1 MTYDSIGDQNT
12 FLPGATP
19 RAPALTPGTVIGGRF
34 EVVRLLGRG
43 GMGEVHLCRHLKL
56 NREVAVKRLLSEGAL
71 HDTALERFRREA
83 QSVAQLSH
91 ANIVTLYDYDVD
103 ETGPYL
109 VMELLHGEDLT
120 AHVRGK
126 GPLPS
131 EEVRRIGLQLI
142 DALEYAHARQIIH
155 RDIKPSN
162 VFVQV
167 GGQIKVLDFGL
178 ARSAGD
184 ASLSIIGGGL
194 GTADYVAPEQA
205 DDATKADT
213 RSDQFSLGATLYFLL
228 TGKSPRVVRE
238 RDIPEVWRE
247 LVLRMLEQE
256 PGERYGNLGEVRAE
270 LQELALGDRKPP
282 VAASVIAVPTAPAV
296 VQPKPV
302 VASDVSSWAEVLKA
316 SVDRSIVTDAR
327 LADQITA
334 VGLPWRVY
342 DRVTGIEMVL
352 IPPGSFW
359 KGALPDDAEAFDN
372 EWPFHKVTI
381 TRAFYLAVYP
391 VKQSEWTRLMGFNP
405 SDFPGALRP
414 VENVSWDDAMAF
426 CLKSG
431 GSLRLP
437 TEAEW
442 EYACRAGTP
451 ASRYGNLDDIAWYDT
466 NSARKSQ
473 DVGGLRANPFGLHDM
488 LGNVWEWCSDWYGAY
503 SSQAQVNPQ
512 GPNKGQSRVYRGG
525 AWDVNFRRCRAS
537 RRDHYAPNVTRNSI
551 GFRVARTT

>member
-1 MTYDSIGDQNT
+1 M
-12 FLPGATP
+12 
-19 RAPALTPGTVIGGRF
+19 
-34 EVVRLLGRG
+34 
-43 GMGEVHLCRHLKL
+43 
-56 NREVAVKRLLSEGAL
+56 
-71 HDTALERFRREA
+71 
-83 QSVAQLSH
+83 
-91 ANIVTLYDYDVD
+91 
-103 ETGPYL
+103 
-109 VMELLHGEDLT
+109 
-120 AHVRGK
+120 
-126 GPLPS
+126 
-131 EEVRRIGLQLI
+131 
-142 DALEYAHARQIIH
+142 
-155 RDIKPSN
+155 
-162 VFVQV
+162 
-167 GGQIKVLDFGL
+167 
-178 ARSAGD
+178 
-184 ASLSIIGGGL
+184 
-194 GTADYVAPEQA
+194 
-205 DDATKADT
+205 
-213 RSDQFSLGATLYFLL
+213 L
-228 TGKSPRVVRE
+228 TGKSPRAMRE
-238 RDIPEVWRE
+238 RELPEAWRE
-247 LVLRMLEQE
+247 LVFRMAESVPEGRYADLRA
-256 PGERYGNLGEVRAE
+256 VRVE
-270 LQELALGDRKPP
+270 LQELDVREAPKPP
-282 VAASVIAVPTAPAV
+282 ISVVAAAPVVPATPTISRSSRPATPLVHTKPAV
-296 VQPKPV
+296 
-302 VASDVSSWAEVLKA
+302 AGDVSSWAEVLKA

-391 VKQSEWTRLMGFNP
+391 VKQSEWTRLMGVNP
-405 SDFPGALRP
+405 SDFPGAPRP

-451 ASRYGNLDDIAWYDT
+451 ASRYGNLDDIAWYDV
-466 NSARKSQ
+466 NSARKTQ
-473 DVGGLRANPFGLHDM
+473 DVGGLRANPLGLHDM

-503 SSQAQVNPQ
+503 SSEAQVNPQ

-537 RRDHYAPNVTRNSI
+537 RRDHYASNVTRNSI